1 MNSWFRI
8 CVILSTTEVMSIRH
22 GFRDTASL
30 ATQVVIF
37 FICCTTVD
45 WHIIFFLFWIV
56 STTSQPTSENVCTRS
71 RLRLTESI
79 RHLKVM
85 FSIYGF
91 RFVIYRRDVL
101 FIILR
106 LPDSTMGCR
115 IIHEWRICSGLD
127 LESSMLK
134 SCNSC
139 LWMNWFQ
146 GLKSSMLRS
155 RNTSL
160 WRNYWFR

>member
-1 MNSWFRI
+1 MNPWFRI
-8 CVILSTTEVMSIRH
+8 CVIISTTEVMSIGH

-37 FICCTTVD
+37 LYVARLLIDTLL
-45 WHIIFFLFWIV
+45 FLFWIV
-56 STTSQPTSENVCTRS
+56 SKTSQPTSENVCTRS
-71 RLRLTESI
+71 RSRSTESI

-106 LPDSTMGCR
+106 LPNSTMGSR

-127 LESSMLK
+127 FKSSMLR

-146 GLKSSMLRS
+146 RLKSSMLKS